1 MTEEL
6 FLALAVS
13 LAGGLG
19 ATTRHAVDALMRR
32 TRAGDPWGTFV
43 VNVSGSFAL
52 GLAVGLAGGQP
63 WMNGAGLDVLGIG
76 FLGGYTTFSTA
87 MLQAV
92 QGVGEPSGATGDAR
106 AGVLRAGALAA
117 SMLLS
122 SVAAAALGVLL
133 SNLVGGGR

>member
-6 FLALAVS
+6 FLTLAVS

-19 ATTRHAVDALMRR
+19 ATTRHAVDALLRR
-32 TRAGDPWGTFV
+32 SRAGAPWGTYV
-43 VNVSGSFAL
+43 VNLSGSFAL
-52 GLAVGLAGGQP
+52 GLAVGLAGDQP
-63 WMNGAGLDVLGIG
+63 WVNGAGLDVLGIG

-92 QGVGEPSGATGDAR
+92 QGVGEPGAATGGTR
-106 AGVLRAGALAA
+106 AGFVRAGALAA
-117 SMLLS
+117 WMLLS

>member
-32 TRAGDPWGTFV
+32 SRAGESRATFV

-52 GLAVGLAGGQP
+52 GLTVGLAGRQP
-63 WMNGAGLDVLGIG
+63 WMNGTALDVLGIG

-92 QGVGEPSGATGDAR
+92 QGVGEPGAVAGDAR
-106 AGVLRAGALAA
+106 AGFVRAGMRGAW
-117 SMLLS
+117 MLLPC
-122 SVAAAALGVLL
+122 VAAAALGMLAAG
-133 SNLVGGGR
+133 LVGGGR